1 MTKATDPKYSR
12 ADIEEAL
19 RNLIRKGLVVT
30 KEDEDGRTRYFV
42 NPLASVP
49 ESKGRL
55 SLSPRQRRR
64 LAARSVGRSASSA
77 GINREED
84 S

>member
-1 MTKATDPKYSR
+1 MMTKATGPKYSR

-19 RNLIRKGLVVT
+19 RNLVRKGLVIT

-49 ESKGRL
+49 
-55 SLSPRQRRR
+55 
-64 LAARSVGRSASSA
+64 
-77 GINREED
+77 N
-84 S
+84 

>member
-1 MTKATDPKYSR
+1 MTKATGPKYSR

-19 RNLIRKGLVVT
+19 RNLVRKGLVIT
-30 KEDEDGRTRYFV
+30 KEDEDGRTRYFA

-49 ESKGRL
+49 ELKRL

-64 LAARSVGRSASSA
+64 LTARSVGRSASSA

>member
-12 ADIEEAL
+12 ADIEAAL

-30 KEDEDGRTRYFV
+30 KEDDNDRTRYV
-42 NPLASVP
+42 ANPLASVP

-55 SLSPRQRRR
+55 SLSRRQRRR
-64 LAARSVGRSASSA
+64 LARSVGRSASSA